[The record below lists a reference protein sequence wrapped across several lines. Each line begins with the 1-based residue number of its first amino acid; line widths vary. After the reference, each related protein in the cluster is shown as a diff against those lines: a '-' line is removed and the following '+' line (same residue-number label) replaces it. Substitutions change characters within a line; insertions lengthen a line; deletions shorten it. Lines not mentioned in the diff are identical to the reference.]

1 MDPSMF
7 INMICRPPRSG
18 YPEALGKTTTCI
30 KDKNYKHEQFKIKN
44 PKGEDL
50 CLSFVEPAYD
60 DERPAEEMPCII
72 YMHGNASNKQEGL
85 SYMSEILPLGINLC
99 SFDFS
104 GCGNSQGDW
113 VTLGHKEKDDLKAV
127 IEYLYENKKVSSIGL
142 WGRSMGAAT
151 SMFYESE
158 NPGTVNCMVL
168 DSGFSTLTKVV
179 DSMAGQFG
187 IPPEFVQMLLPQI
200 DAAIHQQAGFH
211 IAELDVT
218 KAAAECEV
226 PVFFCHG
233 AQDNFILP
241 EHSQTNHTAYKG
253 AAKQIEL
260 VPGDHNAE
268 RPLELRAKIT

>member
-18 YPEALGKTTTCI
+18 YPEALGKTTTCV
-30 KDKNYKHEQFKIKN
+30 KEKNYKHDQFKIKN

-50 CLSFVEPAYD
+50 CVSFVEPAYD

-85 SYMSEILPLGINLC
+85 QYINEIVPLGINLC
-99 SFDFS
+99 CFDFS

-113 VTLGHKEKDDLKAV
+113 VTLGHKERDDLKAV

-151 SMFYESE
+151 SVFYESE

-168 DSGFSTLTKVV
+168 DSGFATLTKVV

-200 DAAIHQQAGFH
+200 DGAIHQQAGFH
-211 IAELDVT
+211 IADLDVT
-218 KAAAECEV
+218 KAAAACEV

-233 AQDNFILP
+233 AEDTFVVPDN
-241 EHSQTNHTAYKG
+241 SQQNHDSYKG
-253 AAKQIEL
+253 ANKSIEL

-268 RPLELRAKIT
+268 RPLELRAKIG